1 MITQKVRN
9 RMRSRSGKG
18 ASLSVLRGK
27 ARAAATE
34 ITPRTHPGPADYY
47 TLPYRPGRVVMA

>member
-1 MITQKVRN
+1 
-9 RMRSRSGKG
+9 MRSRFGKG

-34 ITPRTHPGPADYY
+34 ITPRTHPGPADHHA
-47 TLPYRPGRVVMA
+47 LPYRRGRIVMA